1 MMQDG
6 TRGKNRTGAYVIEG
20 HVRREASLT
29 LFIE

>member
-1 MMQDG
+1 MMHDG

>member
-20 HVRREASLT
+20 HVWREGPLT
-29 LFIE
+29 FFIE